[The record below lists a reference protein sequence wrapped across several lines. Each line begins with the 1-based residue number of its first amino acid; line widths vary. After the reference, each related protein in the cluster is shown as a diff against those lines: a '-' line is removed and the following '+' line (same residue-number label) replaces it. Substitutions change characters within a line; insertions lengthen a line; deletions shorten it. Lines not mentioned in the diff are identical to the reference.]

1 MEFFKEQDM
10 ATKNHETKTYELQCY
25 IALAKIKH
33 VLEDDALTDRD
44 CFQRIEEIVSIY
56 EEMGDKIRFRH
67 DF

>member
-10 ATKNHETKTYELQCY
+10 ATKNRETKTYELQCY
-25 IALAKIKH
+25 ITLAKIKH
-33 VLEDDALTDRD
+33 VLEDDTLTDRD